1 MKITPI
7 KTKEEYKNFS
17 NYIDSLYGIEL
28 DEESTNNVLIIQQ
41 LMEHYEQN
49 NLSKVNENNFD
60 NSEDLDYIYDLIK
73 NVSKFEG
80 CGLIERVCKLQE
92 EVGELSAEALKS
104 IGFKKSE
111 LNTEQIKKNIL
122 LEAVD
127 CLIMSMDIL
136 SNQGFSKKEII
147 EMADSQIEKWL
158 NNLKSNI

>member
-7 KTKEEYKNFS
+7 KTIEEYKNFS
-17 NYIDSLYGIEL
+17 KYLDSLYGIEL
-28 DEESTNNVLIIQQ
+28 DSEKANEVLIIQQ
-41 LMEHYEQN
+41 LLEHYEQN
-49 NLSKVNENNFD
+49 NISKVSENNFD
-60 NSEDLDYIYDLIK
+60 DYIYDLIK

-80 CGLIERVCKLQE
+80 YGLIERVCKLQE

-104 IGFKKSE
+104 IGFKKNKLS
-111 LNTEQIKKNIL
+111 TEEIRKNIL

-127 CLIMSMDIL
+127 CLIMSMDVL
-136 SNQGFSKKEII
+136 SNQKFSKKEII